1 MFYNHISN
9 KHLARQS
16 CQINDVSHSLKTA
29 NVCVAIV
36 AYESNDGDIRVIY
49 PDDKSTDE
57 EEKQLID
64 SNLRFNTYD
73 ISIAII
79 MLNFMI
85 KIAGI
90 FSTDCFS
97 NHRIKTY
104 AMTFQRFQCTLTT
117 QGFFGRKFFFFSCF
131 STRDMMEIDEEDY
144 SETYFQH
151 V

>member
-16 CQINDVSHSLKTA
+16 CRINDVNHSLKTT

-36 AYESNDGDIRVIY
+36 AYESNDGDIHVIY
-49 PDDKSTDE
+49 PDDKLTE
-57 EEKQLID
+57 EEKQWID

-90 FSTDCFS
+90 FSTHCFS
-97 NHRIKTY
+97 NYGIKTY

-117 QGFFGRKFFFFSCF
+117 QRFFGRKFFFFLLF
-131 STRDMMEIDEEDY
+131 DKK
-144 SETYFQH
+144 
-151 V
+151 